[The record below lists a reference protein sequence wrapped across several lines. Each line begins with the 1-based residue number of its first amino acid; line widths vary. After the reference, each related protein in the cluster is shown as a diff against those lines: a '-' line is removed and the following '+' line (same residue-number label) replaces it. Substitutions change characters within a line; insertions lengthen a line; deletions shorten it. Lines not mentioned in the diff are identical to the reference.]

1 MAKETPLQTV
11 KRLYGSKEKLVDGL
25 VDVAKSAGEEAA
37 EVKSRLLAVSNKKLL
52 RMAEVSKQVKDR
64 YGDRDKMVDALVS
77 TIGRAKDNDYVAK
90 LRTLSTGRLFD
101 MVSAAERRVKRA
113 S

>member
-11 KRLYGSKEKLVDGL
+11 KRLYGSKEKLVDSL

-37 EVKSRLLAVSNKKLL
+37 EVKSRLLSASNKQLL
-52 RMAEVSKQVKDR
+52 RLAEVSATVKDR
-64 YGDRDKMVDALVS
+64 YGSRDKLAESVADAL
-77 TIGRAKDNDYVAK
+77 GRAKDSDYVAK
-90 LRTLSTGRLFD
+90 LKTLPGARLLD
-101 MVSAAERRVKRA
+101 LARSAERRGRA

>member
-11 KRLYGSKEKLVDGL
+11 KRIYGSKEKLVDSL

-37 EVKSRLLAVSNKKLL
+37 EVKSRLLSASNKKLL
-52 RMAEVSKQVKDR
+52 RLAEVSAQVKER
-64 YGDRDKMVDALVS
+64 YGSRDKLAESVADAL
-77 TIGRAKDNDYVAK
+77 GRAKDSDYVAK
-90 LRTLSTGRLFD
+90 LKSFSSGRLLD
-101 MVSAAERRVKRA
+101 LAKSAERRARRA